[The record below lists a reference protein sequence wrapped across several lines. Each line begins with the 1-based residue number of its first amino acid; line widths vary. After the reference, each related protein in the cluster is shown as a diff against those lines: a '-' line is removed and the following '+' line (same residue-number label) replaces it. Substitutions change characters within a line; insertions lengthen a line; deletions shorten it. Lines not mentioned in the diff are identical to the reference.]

1 MIFARQNTKNKC
13 WRWVIFYSLGHFLS
27 NKNDKPKFWEKHK
40 ISNFL
45 GKFHTF
51 ISSYICNNDL
61 PFADTFKCTTH
72 KSFFN
77 ISLSIDFHLRTL
89 SLSSHVITFRTP
101 TPILSILYMKS
112 SFGHIRST
120 FLCSLIHFVSFCDLS
135 IWVLTKGR
143 Q

>member
-1 MIFARQNTKNKC
+1 MIFVSQNTKNKC

-77 ISLSIDFHLRTL
+77 VSLSIDFHLRTL
-89 SLSSHVITFRTP
+89 CLSSHVVTLGTP
-101 TPILSILYMKS
+101 TPILSIHEKLFWS
-112 SFGHIRST
+112 HSINF
-120 FLCSLIHFVSFCDLS
+120 FVSIDTLFVLLWFIDLS
-135 IWVLTKGR
+135 
-143 Q
+143 